1 MAEPDFR
8 AVQYQ
13 FAAHLRDPRS
23 NPPPSD
29 LERRRTDLYCA
40 LAFTNVRNF
49 VSDNFPVLRR
59 LYDDAAWEALVRDY
73 FARHRNRTP
82 LFSRLATEFIDYL
95 VNERD
100 APQDPPFLS
109 ELAHYEWMES
119 ALRMTD
125 AAVEPAG
132 LDADGDMLDGVP
144 VLSSLAWPLSYRY
157 PVHRIA
163 PDFQPRT
170 APEQPTYLVIFRND
184 RDEVGFLE
192 LNAVAARLM
201 ELLRRDDPPA
211 GRQALLQIAAEL
223 SHPDPAVVLRGGEEM
238 LRQWRERQIV
248 LGVRAAGP

>member
-119 ALRMTD
+119 ALTRI
-125 AAVEPAG
+125 
-132 LDADGDMLDGVP
+132 
-144 VLSSLAWPLSYRY
+144 S
-157 PVHRIA
+157 HR
-163 PDFQPRT
+163 
-170 APEQPTYLVIFRND
+170 
-184 RDEVGFLE
+184 
-192 LNAVAARLM
+192 
-201 ELLRRDDPPA
+201 
-211 GRQALLQIAAEL
+211 
-223 SHPDPAVVLRGGEEM
+223 
-238 LRQWRERQIV
+238 
-248 LGVRAAGP
+248 